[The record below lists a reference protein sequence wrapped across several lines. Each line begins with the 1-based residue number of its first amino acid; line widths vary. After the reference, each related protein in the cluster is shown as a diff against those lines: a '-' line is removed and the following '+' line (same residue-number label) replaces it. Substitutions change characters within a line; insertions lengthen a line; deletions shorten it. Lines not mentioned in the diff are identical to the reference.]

1 LNRCAS
7 CEPREQYCCSCRFIV
22 KLCKMLLSE
31 TGGTTGLMVAEL
43 WNPRCMNTTS
53 SYQNTGAIL
62 LEGLYSAE
70 LTAAF
75 ANFIGQRVSRAPSAL
90 VPPSIGN
97 KVCYE
102 VSGAQW
108 PALMTF
114 LWGLTPKIEAATGVE
129 LLPTYCY
136 FRTYQQGDICRV
148 HADRPACEHSLSLTL
163 AYADNIPWALAVAD
177 SRVSEAQRYTMRGDE
192 DFGSEKYSEFPMA
205 PGDAVLYRGTEYRHG
220 RVTPNPNRWSAHLFL
235 HWVDR
240 NGPYRDQAFDG
251 QDMNGHVDYQFP
263 G

>member
-1 LNRCAS
+1 
-7 CEPREQYCCSCRFIV
+7 
-22 KLCKMLLSE
+22 
-31 TGGTTGLMVAEL
+31 
-43 WNPRCMNTTS
+43 MNTTS
-53 SYQNTGAIL
+53 YQDSSAVL
-62 LEGLYSAE
+62 LQGLFSPE
-70 LTAAF
+70 LTAAY
-75 ANFIGQRVSRAPSAL
+75 ATFIGRRVANAPSAR

-97 KVCYE
+97 KICYE

-114 LWGLTPKIEAATGVE
+114 LWGLTPKIEAATGVQ

-163 AYADNIPWALAVAD
+163 AYSNGIPWALAVAD
-177 SRVSEAQRYTMRGDE
+177 SKVSDELRHTVRGDE
-192 DFGSEKYSEFPMA
+192 DFGNEQYSEFPMS

-220 RVTPNPNRWSAHLFL
+220 RLAPNPNRWSAHIFM

-240 NGPYRDQAFDG
+240 NGPHRDQAFDG
-251 QDMNGHVDYQFP
+251 ERINGQVDYKFP

>member
-1 LNRCAS
+1 MLQLLTDR
-7 CEPREQYCCSCRFIV
+7 RLF
-22 KLCKMLLSE
+22 KLLLSK

-43 WNPRCMNTTS
+43 WNPHSMNTTS
-53 SYQNTGAIL
+53 SYQDSGAIL
-62 LEGLYSAE
+62 LKGLYSPE

-75 ANFIGQRVSRAPSAL
+75 ANFIGQRVSNAPSAL

-114 LWGLTPKIEAATGVE
+114 LWGLTPKMEAATGVE

-136 FRTYQQGDICRV
+136 LRTYQQGDICRV

-220 RVTPNPNRWSAHLFL
+220 RITPNPNRWSVHLFL
-235 HWVDR
+235 HWVER
-240 NGPYRDQAFDG
+240 NGQYRDQAFDG
-251 QDMNGHVDYQFP
+251 QSMSGHVDYQFP
-263 G
+263 AHV